1 MFFFAEPTK
10 KRKMYCFSEDFVLSW
25 PRRGEEAMK
34 KWAILLSIFV
44 CLVLI
49 LAINCKSPASSEA
62 ASPFI
67 AADAESN
74 SGSNSGNNAGSGG
87 GSDGTSGD
95 AATSLGSFIIK
106 MKDKPVTDADQV
118 WVKISNIVVH
128 MADPDEFI
136 EVSDVEQNF
145 DLLELKNNPVPIVSA
160 DLEAGHY
167 NQIRMDVVEG
177 SIVFLEDDGQ
187 GGLVEVPYDLKIPSN
202 EIKIPVQFYIEAGG
216 ETQIILDFDAEES
229 IKVTQQGK
237 KDSYKLRPVI
247 RIVGVSY
254 E

>member
-1 MFFFAEPTK
+1 
-10 KRKMYCFSEDFVLSW
+10 
-25 PRRGEEAMK
+25 MK
-34 KWAILLSIFV
+34 KWGILAGVFL
-44 CLVLI
+44 CAVLI
-49 LAINCKSPASSEA
+49 FAINCKSPASSEA

-67 AADAESN
+67 AANEESN
-74 SGSNSGNNAGSGG
+74 SNSN
-87 GSDGTSGD
+87 T
-95 AATSLGSFIIK
+95 ATTLGSLVIK
-106 MKDKPVTDADQV
+106 MMDKPVADADQV

-128 MADPDEFI
+128 MASPDNFI
-136 EVSDVEQNF
+136 EVCDVEQDF

-177 SIVFLEDDGQ
+177 SVVFLEDDGE

-202 EIKIPVQFYIEAGG
+202 EIKIPVQFYIEASG
-216 ETQIILDFDAEES
+216 ETEITLDFDAEAS

-247 RIVGVSY
+247 KIAGVSY
-254 E
+254 Q